1 LILPAASD
9 RVSAAGKADEISYL
23 CNMKRGINKRLAL
36 YLGAVFLVLVVTYV
50 PGNREPVEVVD
61 RSTGELMKEKVPGER
76 WLLWLYGNPAGELTL
91 NALVKRKFASEIYG
105 RMMDRPKSVKKVRP
119 FVREYG
125 IDLSICRDTLFTT
138 FNDFFTRQL
147 KPSARPVDPD
157 PSVLVSPADGRL
169 LAYSNIARQDFVVKG
184 YRFDLAG
191 FLHDS
196 LLAGEFEGGSMI
208 IVRLAPVDYHR
219 FHFPVDGTVLYE
231 KNIQGTYYSVNPLAL
246 RKKVEL
252 LCENERDYT
261 VIRSE
266 RFGRMIMAEVGA
278 TMVGSIIQTGQGP
291 RVVKGEE
298 KGFFRF
304 GGSTVILFF
313 RKGVVEIDQDLLI
326 NTSNHLETIVKMG
339 EHIGRALPAAA
350 GAATSETP
358 AAETSETSKAA
369 AAA

>member
-1 LILPAASD
+1 
-9 RVSAAGKADEISYL
+9 
-23 CNMKRGINKRLAL
+23 MKRGVNKRLVL
-36 YLGAVFLVLVVTYV
+36 YLGLVFLVVLVTYV
-50 PGNREPVEVVD
+50 PRNTAPVEVVD
-61 RSTGELMKEKVPGER
+61 RETGALMTEEVPGER
-76 WLLWLYGNPAGELTL
+76 WLLWLYGNPAGELAL

-105 RMMDRPKSVKKVRP
+105 KMMDKPGSVKKIRP
-119 FVREYG
+119 FVQRYG
-125 IDLSICRDTLFTT
+125 IDLSICKDTLFTT
-138 FNDFFTRQL
+138 FNDFFTRSL

-157 PSVLVSPADGRL
+157 PAVLVSPADGRL
-169 LAYSNIARQDFVVKG
+169 LAYEDITRQDFLVKG

-196 LLAGEFEGGSMI
+196 LLAREFVGGSMI
-208 IVRLAPVDYHR
+208 VVRLAPVDYHR

-231 KNIQGTYYSVNPLAL
+231 KNLKGTYYSVNPLAL

-278 TMVGSIIQTGQGP
+278 TMVGSIIQTDRGP

-313 RKGVVEIDQDLLI
+313 KKGAVKIDKDLLI
-326 NTSNHLETIVKMG
+326 NTSNHLETFVKVG
-339 EHIGRALPAAA
+339 EHIGIALPAAA
-350 GAATSETP
+350 GAAATEAP
-358 AAETSETSKAA
+358 AAETAETAA
-369 AAA
+369 AA